1 MNKKFSVLLSIGIL
15 HFATSFII
23 SCTTAVPLLSH
34 TRITMSKLIWFLI
47 TNSILLGANFF
58 VCKLILKKCKLQIKR
73 PFILH
78 CWDLFFLSPALIP
91 FLGLILIA
99 PLLRKPNGFGLPM
112 MIISSV
118 LVILL
123 FICRVFLAKYT
134 RTISDQLFLNDHPM
148 VDDIINDY
156 ADLRTKGVSSHDAV
170 ARIKND
176 RHEELNDQDDA
187 PFVVIG
193 IALALSQKQELT
205 QQAKNDALA
214 AVHTLKN
221 RSMISEMD
229 YGKIIEQLSDDRLK
243 NEKA

>member
-1 MNKKFSVLLSIGIL
+1 MNKKLSVLLSIGIL

-47 TNSILLGANFF
+47 TNSILLGADFF
-58 VCKLILKKCKLQIKR
+58 VCKLILKKSKLQIKR
-73 PFILH
+73 PVILH
-78 CWDLFFLSPALIP
+78 CWDLVFLYPLSFL
-91 FLGLILIA
+91 LGLVLIA

-112 MIISSV
+112 MIASSV

-123 FICRVFLAKYT
+123 FICRAFLTKYT

-205 QQAKNDALA
+205 QQAQNDALA
-214 AVHTLKN
+214 AAHTLKT
-221 RSMISEMD
+221 RLMISEMD
-229 YGKIIEQLSDDRLK
+229 YGKIIEQLSNDRLT

>member
-1 MNKKFSVLLSIGIL
+1 MNKKLSILLAIGIL
-15 HFATSFII
+15 HFATSLTIY
-23 SCTTAVPLLSH
+23 CTTMGPLLFAYGF
-34 TRITMSKLIWFLI
+34 TTNQLIWFLI
-47 TNSILLGANFF
+47 IDSILLGADFF
-58 VCKLILKKCKLQIKR
+58 ICKLILAKGKLQIKR
-73 PFILH
+73 PVILH
-78 CWDLFFLSPALIP
+78 CWDLVFQFPLI
-91 FLGLILIA
+91 GLIVICLCSNQQTGIALVILIV
-99 PLLRKPNGFGLPM
+99 
-112 MIISSV
+112 IIV

-123 FICRVFLAKYT
+123 FIDRVFLINYSSM
-134 RTISDQLFLNDHPM
+134 ISDQLFLNDHPI

-156 ADLRTKGVSSHDAV
+156 ADLLTKGVSSHDAV